1 MNIPHIRKSFL
12 LLVLLLSAC
21 GPSQADLLSPAT
33 PSIRLPRYMYKLD
46 PSTNHH
52 RYVFR
57 DDNDDYDDRPFGIT
71 TQSFYVVDNES
82 R

>member
-1 MNIPHIRKSFL
+1 MNISQVRKSVVL
-12 LLVLLLSAC
+12 LLLALSAC
-21 GPSQADLLSPAT
+21 GPSEADLLSPAT
-33 PSIRLPRYMYKLD
+33 PTIRLPRYMYKLD
-46 PSTNHH
+46 PNANQH